1 VTVALK
7 RRTQTAEYWL
17 EEFVINKE
25 DVLYLY
31 EWLVEESE
39 PRTIH
44 ELSLKV
50 IERRCLREEEALLKR
65 GDSGAIYQPQDEYKV
80 GQRLVFPAFDYVA
93 AEVLAVRDGNNPRYG
108 PFRVIKVQLENES
121 SPREFAAALT
131 AEHALTGSPALLQ
144 DSDTLLAT
152 QQLYELYGATVR
164 EHLQEALAEN
174 EDFVHFGD
182 SWYLRGLVPEVTA
195 FHLNIAEA
203 MIYERAQPLTI
214 AQLLQEVDFP
224 PEIKPAVQV
233 YALSHALSQDS
244 RFTEVS
250 VDDEPAWFLKAL
262 VPDEVREMPVH
273 LAVAHATHGREWL
286 NRELR
291 DFALELADEADALDG
306 MRGTPSPTP
315 AQAELFLTYP
325 HRREGTLPLNA
336 SALALVSERPSE
348 RFMITF
354 VDRRHKEEMQ
364 GWMMPS
370 AGYAWGLGEWY
381 ARHNLPIGA
390 VIELAK
396 DNEPFTFV
404 VGFEEGRAKT
414 DWIRQA
420 RITDGRVTF
429 SMQRKSY
436 TCAYDKHLLIDE
448 GSVSALDALWTPV
461 EEAQSLFGHLIE
473 LFPELAKLSGLGQVH
488 AKTLYSA
495 VNLTRR
501 CGAVPIFAELTR
513 QACFDP
519 VGDGNW
525 VYDESLRGAVYNT
538 PEDMSRRPSSQRAER
553 IVDRV
558 YRYAMNDEV

>member
-7 RRTQTAEYWL
+7 RRTQTADYWL
-17 EEFVINKE
+17 QEFTLNRE
-25 DVLYLY
+25 DALYLY
-31 EWLVEESE
+31 EWLLEQNE
-39 PRTIH
+39 PRTIT

-65 GDSGAIYQPQDEYKV
+65 GESGAIYQPQDEYKV
-80 GQRLVFPAFDYVA
+80 GQRLVFPAFDYAA
-93 AEVLAVRDGNNPRYG
+93 AEVLAVRDGNNPRHG
-108 PFRVIKVQLENES
+108 PFKVIQVQLEHES
-121 SPREFAAALT
+121 APREFAAGLT
-131 AEHALTGSPALLQ
+131 TEHALTGSAALLE
-144 DSDTLLAT
+144 DSDSLLAA
-152 QQLYELYGATVR
+152 QQLYELYGARVR
-164 EHLQEALAEN
+164 GLLQQALEEN
-174 EDFVHFGD
+174 EDFVSFGD
-182 SWYLRGLVPEVTA
+182 SWYLRGLVPEVTP

-214 AQLLQEVDFP
+214 AELLQEVDFP
-224 PEIKPAVQV
+224 PEIKPAVQI
-233 YALSHALSQDS
+233 YALSRALSQDS
-244 RFTEVS
+244 RFTEIS
-250 VDDEPAWFLKAL
+250 TDDESAWYLKAL
-262 VPDEVREMPVH
+262 VPEEVREMPVH
-273 LAVAHATHGREWL
+273 LAIAHATRGGEWL

-291 DFALELADEADALDG
+291 DFALELGDEADALG
-306 MRGTPSPTP
+306 KVSTIPSTAPV
-315 AQAELFLTYP
+315 ELFLIYP

-336 SALALVSERPSE
+336 SAMALVSERPSE
-348 RFMITF
+348 RFMVTF
-354 VDRRHKEEMQ
+354 IDRRHNEEME

-381 ARHNLPIGA
+381 VRHNLPIGA
-390 VIELAK
+390 VILLANS
-396 DNEPFTFV
+396 DDPLTFV
-404 VGFEEGRAKT
+404 VDFEEGRAKT

-420 RITDGRVTF
+420 RISDNTVTF

-448 GSVSALDALWTPV
+448 GSVSALDSLWTPA
-461 EEAQSLFGHLIE
+461 EEAKSLFGQLIE

-525 VYDESLRGAVYNT
+525 VYDESLRGVMYNT

-558 YRYAMNDEV
+558 HQYGRNNEV

>member
-7 RRTQTAEYWL
+7 RRTQTADYWL
-17 EEFVINKE
+17 QEFTLNRE
-25 DVLYLY
+25 DALYLY
-31 EWLVEESE
+31 EWLLEQNE
-39 PRTIH
+39 PRTIT

-65 GDSGAIYQPQDEYKV
+65 GESGAIYQPQDEYKV
-80 GQRLVFPAFDYVA
+80 GQRLVFPAFDYAA
-93 AEVLAVRDGNNPRYG
+93 AEVLAVRDGNNPRHG
-108 PFRVIKVQLENES
+108 PFKVIQVQLEHES
-121 SPREFAAALT
+121 APREFAAGLT
-131 AEHALTGSPALLQ
+131 TEHALTGSAALLE
-144 DSDTLLAT
+144 DSESLLAA
-152 QQLYELYGATVR
+152 QQLYELYGARVR
-164 EHLQEALAEN
+164 GLLQQALEEN
-174 EDFVHFGD
+174 EDFVSFGD
-182 SWYLRGLVPEVTA
+182 SWYLRGLVPEVTP

-214 AQLLQEVDFP
+214 AELLQEVDFP
-224 PEIKPAVQV
+224 PEIKPAVQI
-233 YALSHALSQDS
+233 YALSRALSQDS
-244 RFTEVS
+244 RFTEIS
-250 VDDEPAWFLKAL
+250 TDDESAWYLKAL
-262 VPDEVREMPVH
+262 VPEEVREMPVH
-273 LAVAHATHGREWL
+273 LAIAHATRGGEWL

-291 DFALELADEADALDG
+291 DFALELGDEADALG
-306 MRGTPSPTP
+306 KVSTIPSTAPV
-315 AQAELFLTYP
+315 ELFLIYP

-336 SALALVSERPSE
+336 SAMALVSERPSE
-348 RFMITF
+348 RFMVTF
-354 VDRRHKEEMQ
+354 IDRRHNEEME

-381 ARHNLPIGA
+381 VRHNLPIGA
-390 VIELAK
+390 VILLANS
-396 DNEPFTFV
+396 DDPLTFV
-404 VGFEEGRAKT
+404 VDFEEGRAKT

-420 RITDGRVTF
+420 RISDNTVTF

-448 GSVSALDALWTPV
+448 GSVSALDSLWTPA
-461 EEAQSLFGHLIE
+461 EEAKSLFGQLIE

-525 VYDESLRGAVYNT
+525 VYDESLRGVMYNT

-558 YRYAMNDEV
+558 HQYGRNNEV

>member
-1 VTVALK
+1 MTVALK

-17 EEFVINKE
+17 EEFATNKE
-25 DVLYLY
+25 DVLHLY
-31 EWLVEESE
+31 EWLLEQSE
-39 PRTIH
+39 PRTIE

-65 GDSGAIYQPQDEYKV
+65 GDSGAIYQPQDEYDV
-80 GQRLVFPAFDYVA
+80 GQRLVFPAFDYTA
-93 AEVLAVRDGNNPRYG
+93 AEVLAVRDGNNARYG
-108 PFRVIKVQLENES
+108 PFKVIQVQLENEG
-121 SPREFAAALT
+121 SPREFAAGLT
-131 AEHALTGSPALLQ
+131 VQHALSGSAALLQ
-144 DSDTLLAT
+144 DSDSLLAA
-152 QQLYELYGATVR
+152 QQLDQLYGARVR
-164 EHLQEALAEN
+164 EDVEQALAEN
-174 EDFVHFGD
+174 EDFVRVGD

-224 PEIKPAVQV
+224 PEIKPSVKV
-233 YALSHALSQDS
+233 LALNHALIQDP
-244 RFTEVS
+244 RFAEVS
-250 VDDEPAWFLKAL
+250 VDDEPAWYLKAL
-262 VPDEVREMPVH
+262 VPKEVREMPVH
-273 LAVAHATHGREWL
+273 LAVAHATRGGEWL

-291 DFALELADEADALDG
+291 DFVLELGDEADTLHGSAVK
-306 MRGTPSPTP
+306 P
-315 AQAELFLTYP
+315 APAAEHVVLFLTYP
-325 HRREGTLPLNA
+325 HRREGTLPLNT

-348 RFMITF
+348 RFMVTF
-354 VDRRHKEEMQ
+354 VDQRHKEEMQ

-381 ARHNLPIGA
+381 ERHNLPIGA

-396 DNEPFTFV
+396 GDDPFIFV
-404 VGFEEGRAKT
+404 VSFEEGRAKA

-420 RITDGRVTF
+420 RIMDDKVTF

-436 TCAYDKHLLIDE
+436 ACRYDKHLLIDE
-448 GSVSALDALWTPV
+448 GSVTALDMLWTRA
-461 EEAQSLFGHLIE
+461 EEAHSLFENLTQV
-473 LFPELAKLSGLGQVH
+473 FPELAKLSGLGQVH

-525 VYDESLRGAVYNT
+525 VYDESLRGVTYNT
-538 PEDMSRRPSSQRAER
+538 PEEMSRRPNSQRPER

-558 YRYAMNDEV
+558 HRYGTNDEG

>member
-1 VTVALK
+1 MTVALK
-7 RRTQTAEYWL
+7 RRTQTADYWL
-17 EEFVINKE
+17 QEFTLNRE
-25 DVLYLY
+25 DALYLY
-31 EWLVEESE
+31 EWLLEQNE
-39 PRTIH
+39 PRTIT

-65 GDSGAIYQPQDEYKV
+65 GESGAIYQPQDEYKV
-80 GQRLVFPAFDYVA
+80 GQRLVFPAFDYAA
-93 AEVLAVRDGNNPRYG
+93 AEVLAVRDGNNPRHG
-108 PFRVIKVQLENES
+108 PFKVIQVQLEHES
-121 SPREFAAALT
+121 APREFAAGLT
-131 AEHALTGSPALLQ
+131 TEHALTGSAALLE
-144 DSDTLLAT
+144 DSESLLAA
-152 QQLYELYGATVR
+152 QQLYELYGARVR
-164 EHLQEALAEN
+164 GLLQQALEEN
-174 EDFVHFGD
+174 EDFVSFGD
-182 SWYLRGLVPEVTA
+182 SWYLRGLVPEVTP

-214 AQLLQEVDFP
+214 AELLQEVDFP
-224 PEIKPAVQV
+224 PEIKPAVQI
-233 YALSHALSQDS
+233 YALSRALSQDS
-244 RFTEVS
+244 RFTEIS
-250 VDDEPAWFLKAL
+250 TDDESAWYLKAL
-262 VPDEVREMPVH
+262 VPEEVREMPVH
-273 LAVAHATHGREWL
+273 LAIAHATRGGEWL

-291 DFALELADEADALDG
+291 DFALELGDEADALG
-306 MRGTPSPTP
+306 KVSTIPSTAPV
-315 AQAELFLTYP
+315 ELFLIYP

-336 SALALVSERPSE
+336 SAMALVSERPSE
-348 RFMITF
+348 RFMVTF
-354 VDRRHKEEMQ
+354 IDRRHNEEME

-381 ARHNLPIGA
+381 VRHNLPIGA
-390 VIELAK
+390 VILLANS
-396 DNEPFTFV
+396 DDPLTFV
-404 VGFEEGRAKT
+404 VDFEEGRAKT

-420 RITDGRVTF
+420 RISDNTVTF

-448 GSVSALDALWTPV
+448 GSVSALDSLWTPA
-461 EEAQSLFGHLIE
+461 EEAKSLFGQLIE

-525 VYDESLRGAVYNT
+525 VYDESLRGVMYNT

-558 YRYAMNDEV
+558 HQYGRNNEV